1 MENPSKI
8 SIDLVTEESLAVKEL
23 DGRVYFEALP
33 LETIVPVLHGPEVN
47 FEIRQPSAV
56 LGVRG

>member
-1 MENPSKI
+1 MENLAKT

-23 DGRVYFEALP
+23 DGRVYFEALS
-33 LETIVPVLHGPEVN
+33 LETLVPVLNQWGDTI
-47 FEIRQPSAV
+47 IRPTSV